1 MPAKEDVAHE
11 LLTAGVVGRAN
22 MTDFIQSSIVNKTVP
37 FHTPIKRNKLKTTAE
52 VKKTLKGVH
61 RTKLPK

>member
-22 MTDFIQSSIVNKTVP
+22 MTDFIQSRIVNKTVP
-37 FHTPIKRNKLKTTAE
+37 LHIKRNKLKTTAE